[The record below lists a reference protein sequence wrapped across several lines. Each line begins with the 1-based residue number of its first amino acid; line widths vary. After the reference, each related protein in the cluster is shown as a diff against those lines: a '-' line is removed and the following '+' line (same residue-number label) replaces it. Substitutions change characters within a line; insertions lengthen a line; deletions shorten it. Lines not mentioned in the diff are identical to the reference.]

1 MDISQYLIYGVP
13 AVALVMGLVKVFR
26 EVGLPS
32 KFAPIVSVAIGIIIG
47 ICIALESGQNYVAGV
62 VIGIMIGLSSCGMY
76 DIGKK
81 AL

>member
-32 KFAPIVSVAIGIIIG
+32 KFAPIASVFIGVILGLTMASETGQPYSAGAAIGI
-47 ICIALESGQNYVAGV
+47 AL
-62 VIGIMIGLSSCGMY
+62 GLSSCGMY
-76 DIGKK
+76 DVGKK